1 MLLDML
7 FYALCWLR
15 LRVNLLLP
23 HLKIV
28 HYHHMNEEN
37 IGAIYVRAL
46 ENLTDRID
54 SIKSN
59 SNNDI
64 FRLNHFIRRD
74 LIKYEAEISRIIQE
88 WREENYPPISNRD
101 LLYTA
106 LELYKKDLQETGET
120 VKRKLGLDGIE
131 FPLLENEIQ
140 FIEMGMEKLSA

>member
-15 LRVNLLLP
+15 LRVNLLP

-37 IGAIYVRAL
+37 IRAIYVRAL

-64 FRLNHFIRRD
+64 IRLNHFIRRD

-88 WREENYPPISNRD
+88 WREENNPPISNRD

-120 VKRKLGLDGIE
+120 VKKRLGLEGIE

>member
-1 MLLDML
+1 
-7 FYALCWLR
+7 
-15 LRVNLLLP
+15 
-23 HLKIV
+23 
-28 HYHHMNEEN
+28 MNEEN
-37 IGAIYVRAL
+37 IRAIYVRAL
-46 ENLTDRID
+46 ENLTDRIA

-64 FRLNHFIRRD
+64 IRLNHFIRRD

-120 VKRKLGLDGIE
+120 VKKRLGLDGIE
-131 FPLLENEIQ
+131 FPLVENEIQ

>member
-1 MLLDML
+1 
-7 FYALCWLR
+7 
-15 LRVNLLLP
+15 
-23 HLKIV
+23 
-28 HYHHMNEEN
+28 MNEEN
-37 IGAIYVRAL
+37 IRAIYVRAL

-54 SIKSN
+54 SIKSS

-120 VKRKLGLDGIE
+120 VKKKLGLDGIE

>member
-1 MLLDML
+1 
-7 FYALCWLR
+7 
-15 LRVNLLLP
+15 
-23 HLKIV
+23 
-28 HYHHMNEEN
+28 MNEEN
-37 IGAIYVRAL
+37 IRAIYVRAL
-46 ENLTDRID
+46 ENLADRID

-64 FRLNHFIRRD
+64 FRLNYFIRRD

-120 VKRKLGLDGIE
+120 VKKRLGLDGIE
-131 FPLLENEIQ
+131 FPLVENEIQ

>member
-1 MLLDML
+1 MV
-7 FYALCWLR
+7 Y
-15 LRVNLLLP
+15 
-23 HLKIV
+23 
-28 HYHHMNEEN
+28 YYHMNEEN
-37 IGAIYVRAL
+37 IRAIYVRAL
-46 ENLTDRID
+46 ENLTDRIA

-64 FRLNHFIRRD
+64 IRLNHFIKRD

-88 WREENYPPISNRD
+88 WREENSPPISNRD

-120 VKRKLGLDGIE
+120 VKKRLGLDGIE
-131 FPLLENEIQ
+131 FPLVENEIQ

>member
-1 MLLDML
+1 
-7 FYALCWLR
+7 
-15 LRVNLLLP
+15 
-23 HLKIV
+23 
-28 HYHHMNEEN
+28 MNEEN
-37 IGAIYVRAL
+37 IIAIYVRAL

-106 LELYKKDLQETGET
+106 LELYKKDLQETG
-120 VKRKLGLDGIE
+120 
-131 FPLLENEIQ
+131 
-140 FIEMGMEKLSA
+140 

>member
-1 MLLDML
+1 
-7 FYALCWLR
+7 
-15 LRVNLLLP
+15 
-23 HLKIV
+23 
-28 HYHHMNEEN
+28 MNEEN
-37 IGAIYVRAL
+37 IRAIYVRAL

-59 SNNDI
+59 SNNNI

-120 VKRKLGLDGIE
+120 VKKKLGLDGIE

>member
-1 MLLDML
+1 ML
-7 FYALCWLR
+7 FCALCWLW

-28 HYHHMNEEN
+28 HYYHMNEEN
-37 IGAIYVRAL
+37 IRAIYVRAL
-46 ENLTDRID
+46 ENLADRID

-120 VKRKLGLDGIE
+120 VKKRLGLDGIE
-131 FPLLENEIQ
+131 FPLVENEIQ
-140 FIEMGMEKLSA
+140 FIEMGMEKLSV

>member
-1 MLLDML
+1 
-7 FYALCWLR
+7 
-15 LRVNLLLP
+15 
-23 HLKIV
+23 
-28 HYHHMNEEN
+28 MNEEN
-37 IGAIYVRAL
+37 IRAIYVRAL

-88 WREENYPPISNRD
+88 WREENHPPISNRD

-120 VKRKLGLDGIE
+120 VKKKLGLDGIE
-131 FPLLENEIQ
+131 FSLLENEIQ

>member
-1 MLLDML
+1 MAKSKPS
-7 FYALCWLR
+7 FT
-15 LRVNLLLP
+15 

-28 HYHHMNEEN
+28 HYYHMNEEN
-37 IGAIYVRAL
+37 ISAIYVRAL
-46 ENLTDRID
+46 ENLADRID

-59 SNNDI
+59 SSNDI

-120 VKRKLGLDGIE
+120 VKKRLGLDGIE
-131 FPLLENEIQ
+131 FPLVENEIQ

>member
-1 MLLDML
+1 
-7 FYALCWLR
+7 
-15 LRVNLLLP
+15 
-23 HLKIV
+23 
-28 HYHHMNEEN
+28 MNEEN
-37 IGAIYVRAL
+37 IRAIYVRAL

-54 SIKSN
+54 SIKNN

-64 FRLNHFIRRD
+64 FRLNHFIKRD

-120 VKRKLGLDGIE
+120 VKKKLGLDGIE

>member
-1 MLLDML
+1 
-7 FYALCWLR
+7 
-15 LRVNLLLP
+15 
-23 HLKIV
+23 
-28 HYHHMNEEN
+28 MNEEN

-101 LLYTA
+101 RLYTA

-120 VKRKLGLDGIE
+120 VKKKLGLDGIE

>member
-1 MLLDML
+1 
-7 FYALCWLR
+7 
-15 LRVNLLLP
+15 
-23 HLKIV
+23 
-28 HYHHMNEEN
+28 MNEEN
-37 IGAIYVRAL
+37 IRAIYVRAL

-120 VKRKLGLDGIE
+120 VKKKLGLVGIE
-131 FPLLENEIQ
+131 FPLVENEIK
-140 FIEMGMEKLSA
+140 FIEMGMEKVSA

>member
-1 MLLDML
+1 
-7 FYALCWLR
+7 
-15 LRVNLLLP
+15 
-23 HLKIV
+23 
-28 HYHHMNEEN
+28 MNEEN
-37 IGAIYVRAL
+37 IRAIYVRAL

-106 LELYKKDLQETGET
+106 LELYKKDLQEARET
-120 VKRKLGLDGIE
+120 VKKRIGLEGIE
-131 FPLLENEIQ
+131 FPLAEKEIE
-140 FIEMGMEKLSA
+140 FVDIGMKKVSGQDL